1 MSQLPDIRRILAE
14 DLDDPSENEL
24 KIIDS
29 VNRFMETT
37 YDAFLELTFQD
48 NFRSS
53 EIDFDAVYDGV
64 TTNLAKVPVRLK
76 HGLPTQTRIRGVFLM
91 RALRTDT
98 GNFVAINDA
107 VGVEWIQDG
116 LDIVIQ
122 SVSGLDFTTTS
133 ARYKITILVI

>member
-53 EIDFDAVYDGV
+53 EIDFDAVYDG
-64 TTNLAKVPVRLK
+64 KCIK
-76 HGLPTQTRIRGVFLM
+76 
-91 RALRTDT
+91 
-98 GNFVAINDA
+98 
-107 VGVEWIQDG
+107 
-116 LDIVIQ
+116 
-122 SVSGLDFTTTS
+122 
-133 ARYKITILVI
+133 